1 MALTISEHLANAD
14 DLAEIAHRVHQIQ
27 ARLKQ
32 YGVRYTREIDVLSAL
47 DPDDKRY
54 APSALRLVMQDLNFQ
69 YQRLCL
75 AMRVTPEEHVY
86 SNLEARYQA
95 NQPPVA
101 VETAKSGK
109 QKAVG

>member
-14 DLAEIAHRVHQIQ
+14 DLAEIAYRIHQIQ

-32 YGVRYTREIDVLSAL
+32 YGGRYSREIDVISAL

-54 APSALRLVMQDLNFQ
+54 APSALRLMMQDLSFD

-75 AMRVTPEEHVY
+75 AMRAKPENNVY

-95 NQPPVA
+95 NHPPVA
-101 VETAKSGK
+101 VETAKRGK